1 MSVKNE
7 SMNKLQQQDIFSEY
21 LNFNNFNNDIM
32 NESFPKQ
39 NNEFFDKYLFSDESS
54 IRSLNSMNDYTKPN
68 LLNRSLLY
76 ESQPQTENYHLHNIN
91 ENNYENFKR
100 MNINNLSRKK
110 EIKFNLKKD
119 INKENNQF
127 ILKKEQNKIIQNKE
141 NIGKELKQKKLLMN
155 RESAKK
161 SRLKKKAYIENLEKG
176 YLELKTEY
184 IKMIQNINPE
194 LKNNLTENENIIKD
208 NKINKNLKIGK
219 ENVLYEFNQNEKEI
233 ISNNSDINKKKII
246 LENLLINQID
256 IMTPINIKIMQNKF
270 LKLNKLDKGDNF
282 EVIKNKIN
290 SNLEIIKEIYDIT
303 DNDNNINKKLKS
315 YQLYDFYKNILLLLD
330 KYEIIIKYT
339 SNITSV

>member
-1 MSVKNE
+1 MSANNE
-7 SMNKLQQQDIFSEY
+7 SMRKLQQQDIFSEY

-32 NESFPKQ
+32 NEDFPKQ

-54 IRSLNSMNDYTKPN
+54 IRSLNSMNDYTKSN
-68 LLNRSLLY
+68 LLNRSSLFN
-76 ESQPQTENYHLHNIN
+76 EPPSQSENCPLAKIN
-91 ENNYENFKR
+91 EINFENLKK
-100 MNINNLSRKK
+100 MNLNKK
-110 EIKFNLKKD
+110 NEIKFNLKKE
-119 INKENNQF
+119 INKEKNKF
-127 ILKKEQNKIIQNKE
+127 ILKKEQNNIIFNKE
-141 NIGKELKQKKLLMN
+141 NIGKDLKQKKLLMN

-194 LKNNLTENENIIKD
+194 LNNNIIENEHFIKD
-208 NKINKNLKIGK
+208 NKINPNLKIGK
-219 ENVLYEFNQNEKEI
+219 ENVLYEFKQNKEEN
-233 ISNNSDINKKKII
+233 ISNNNDYINKQKII

-282 EVIKNKIN
+282 QVIKNKIN
-290 SNLEIIKEIYDIT
+290 SNIEMIKEIYDIT
-303 DNDNNINKKLKS
+303 GDNNNINKNLKS

-330 KYEIIIKYT
+330 KYEMIMKYL
-339 SNITSV
+339 SNSGI

>member
-1 MSVKNE
+1 MSANNE
-7 SMNKLQQQDIFSEY
+7 SMRKLQQQDIFSEY

-32 NESFPKQ
+32 NEDFPKQ

-54 IRSLNSMNDYTKPN
+54 IRSLNSMNDYTKSN
-68 LLNRSLLY
+68 LLNRSSLFN
-76 ESQPQTENYHLHNIN
+76 EPPSQSENCPLAKIN
-91 ENNYENFKR
+91 EINFENLKK
-100 MNINNLSRKK
+100 MNLNKK
-110 EIKFNLKKD
+110 NEIKFNLKKE
-119 INKENNQF
+119 INKEKNKF
-127 ILKKEQNKIIQNKE
+127 ILKKEQNNIIFNKE
-141 NIGKELKQKKLLMN
+141 NIGKDLKQKKLLMN

-194 LKNNLTENENIIKD
+194 LNHNLIENEHFIKD
-208 NKINKNLKIGK
+208 NKINPNLKIGK
-219 ENVLYEFNQNEKEI
+219 ENVLYEFKLNKEE
-233 ISNNSDINKKKII
+233 SKANNNDYINKQKII

-282 EVIKNKIN
+282 QVIKNKMN
-290 SNLEIIKEIYDIT
+290 SNIEMIKEIYDIT
-303 DNDNNINKKLKS
+303 DDNNNINKNLKS

-330 KYEIIIKYT
+330 KYEIIMKYL
-339 SNITSV
+339 SNSRI